1 MKKKIYFIVT
11 SLIGIMLSLSI
22 LYKLDSFIADQ
33 ISIMQDTYSMLGTE
47 YVEKLSIMIQ
57 THGRTIYTGINLI
70 SIFLYIYILANTLK
84 DKISEK
90 RNKLLA
96 SSIGLFLTSSN
107 SIMELIAVINIGI
120 LAFTKHEKVEK
131 EKLTPMP
138 VPKKKKE
145 TTKKSIIMLIAYF
158 SQLLWGRLI
167 PDNLALPVSIIYDIA
182 LLILAIYL
190 FKNELQNGL
199 KELKSH
205 PKVYFH
211 YLLQKYLIGMGI
223 MIVVSTIAL
232 AITNNPVSVNQEAL
246 NSLPLWYIAPASII
260 FAPIV
265 EETVFRVCIRNI
277 IKNDKLYII
286 ASGLIFG
293 YLHAMHEESIINI
306 IAMTMPYATL
316 GGVFAYIYV
325 KTNNPTA
332 SMTVHAGHNTLATI
346 VSIFMR

>member
-107 SIMELIAVINIGI
+107 SIMELIAVINIGV

-131 EKLTPMP
+131 EKLKPMP

-205 PKVYFH
+205 PKV
-211 YLLQKYLIGMGI
+211 
-223 MIVVSTIAL
+223 
-232 AITNNPVSVNQEAL
+232 
-246 NSLPLWYIAPASII
+246 
-260 FAPIV
+260 

-277 IKNDKLYII
+277 IKNDKFYII

-325 KTNNPTA
+325 KTNNPTS
-332 SMTVHAGHNTLATI
+332 SMAVHAGHNTLATI
-346 VSIFMR
+346 VSLFVR